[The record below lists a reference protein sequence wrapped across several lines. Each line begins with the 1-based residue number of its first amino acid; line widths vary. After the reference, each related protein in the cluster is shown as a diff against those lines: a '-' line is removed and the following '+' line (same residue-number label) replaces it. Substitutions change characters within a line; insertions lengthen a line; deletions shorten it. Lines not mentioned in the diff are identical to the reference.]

1 MHRATPLGSLCAGI
15 VAGAAGAFTLS
26 VYFKLTKKQAPS
38 PPRGAFEAP
47 EPEQKQEQ
55 PTQTVARR
63 TVELLARRK
72 LNEKERAGEFVHYA
86 FGAGWGGLYGL
97 LAGTFPRARTLVGG
111 TAFGV
116 LVWAVSDNLILPA
129 FRLSPWPQAVPPRV
143 HAYMLGGH
151 VIYGATLAGTYALV
165 KNGVPP
171 VALLAASHW
180 VTRNWPGFMR
190 PTARRLTR
198 RALDLATHA
207 RALQHAVAE
216 A

>member
-63 TVELLARRK
+63 TVELLARRT
-72 LNEKERAGEFVHYA
+72 LTEKERAGEFVHYA

-97 LAGTFPRARTLVGG
+97 LAGTFPRAERHPADQRSRARERWSAGWRS
-111 TAFGV
+111 ACSFG
-116 LVWAVSDNLILPA
+116 P
-129 FRLSPWPQAVPPRV
+129 
-143 HAYMLGGH
+143 
-151 VIYGATLAGTYALV
+151 
-165 KNGVPP
+165 
-171 VALLAASHW
+171 
-180 VTRNWPGFMR
+180 
-190 PTARRLTR
+190 
-198 RALDLATHA
+198 
-207 RALQHAVAE
+207 
-216 A
+216 